1 MIISIIFN
9 VILLILL
16 IISLILLR
24 KFVQYSILFEDNT
37 NESLKQLDNCYDN
50 IEKLLDRPLL
60 VDTPEVKFILNEL
73 RKSQN
78 VIVDAADRITKESN
92 DE

>member
-16 IISLILLR
+16 TISLIFLR
-24 KFVQYSILFEDNT
+24 KFVQYSILFEDNI

-78 VIVDAADRITKESN
+78 VIVDVADRITKENN

>member
-16 IISLILLR
+16 TISLIFLR
-24 KFVQYSILFEDNT
+24 KFVQYSILFEDNI

-78 VIVDAADRITKESN
+78 VIVDAADRITKENN